1 MMAERD
7 DPSGPTVDLYPLAG
21 DPEGV
26 RLLDA
31 DRCWELAARSEF
43 GRLAVHIGEGI
54 DIFPVN
60 FLVHDRKIYFRSG
73 PGSKLADLHNSP
85 GVAFECDG
93 VDGTDRW
100 SVVVRGVATRIGDD
114 AQIVQSGVLDLSTL
128 APGEKFN
135 YVCITPQTVSG
146 REFPGRA

>member
-1 MMAERD
+1 MTAERD

-31 DRCWELAARSEF
+31 DRLLGVGGRVGIRTARGAHRRGHRHLPRQLS
-43 GRLAVHIGEGI
+43 
-54 DIFPVN
+54 
-60 FLVHDRKIYFRSG
+60 VHDRKIYFAAVGIQARRS
-73 PGSKLADLHNSP
+73 PNSP